1 MEKDDP
7 LLTAMFEMCNR
18 KNPLNDGQRE
28 WSIADLPGLLR
39 EGCYDELE
47 ARYSRAL
54 AESLTSREAEK
65 RYFLAWTQM
74 CNHFYDMDALV
85 EAGPAGLAPIKNWQ
99 RARPRSSYAWLAEA
113 QYWNHRAW
121 LYRSY
126 GWRRI
131 PPAPC
136 GSAPAPAMSGWSLP
150 LSTPSTSNHASG
162 WRRP

>member
-18 KNPLNDGQRE
+18 KILNDSQRE

-85 EAGPAGLAPIKNWQ
+85 EAGPAGLAPIKTGSAPA
-99 RARPRSSYAWLAEA
+99 RAPAMPGLLRPSTGTTARGSIAATA
-113 QYWNHRAW
+113 
-121 LYRSY
+121 
-126 GWRRI
+126 GRRI